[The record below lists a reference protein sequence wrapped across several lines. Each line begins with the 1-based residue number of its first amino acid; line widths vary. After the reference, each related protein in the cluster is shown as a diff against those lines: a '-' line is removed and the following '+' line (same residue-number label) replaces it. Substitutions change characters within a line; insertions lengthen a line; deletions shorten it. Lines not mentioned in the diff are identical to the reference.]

1 MKHPMQMDVN
11 DLLVQ
16 ISVVVAAIQTS
27 YDMCKCM
34 QKQTLYVDIALK
46 AVVEKVSLRVALMQ
60 GLVGPKGLVKT
71 SRHNNSKGN
80 QVNIPELE

>member
-1 MKHPMQMDVN
+1 
-11 DLLVQ
+11 VQ

-27 YDMCKCM
+27 YDMCCAC
-34 QKQTLYVDIALK
+34 QDNAQHVEIALK

-71 SRHNNSKGN
+71 SLHKNSKGN